1 MFLTPFI
8 IIEAPKTMSS
18 TNARHIGLTSFS
30 SEYYK
35 IHYFSYKFEVCTLKP
50 FAFSKTLM
58 SHKKFVK
65 YKLKKLRIKLYYYIG
80 T

>member
-1 MFLTPFI
+1 
-8 IIEAPKTMSS
+8 MSS